1 MTKFRTKLLFALIT
15 LIIAVLIGLGL
26 LLGQIFKNFYLDTFN
41 SRIQKEA
48 RLLANS
54 IEENGTPKEID
65 PEMIKELSDI
75 LDVRITILDN
85 SGSVVHDTETSESLV
100 GPQQKRIINEIQE
113 NWDVKQK
120 HRKLVTA
127 GVEYRYYWY
136 PLKGGD
142 NQLNGLLI
150 MSTEVEAFEKGI
162 QQIWFVLSISL
173 GLALI
178 LIIILGSRITV
189 RYTKPIESATN
200 VAMELAKGNYRARTY
215 EDRLDETTM
224 LSTSINILARNLQEM
239 VNSQEMQQDR
249 LTTLIENM
257 GSALLLID
265 HRGFVVL
272 TNRTFRDFFNLKEI
286 QLKKVRYHEV
296 IHYQEVNKLVE
307 EIFMTEERLRK
318 QILLPHKIERKHYE
332 VYGAPIIGH
341 NDEWKGIVV
350 VFHDI
355 TELKKLEQM
364 RKDFVANVSHE
375 LKTPITSI
383 KGFSETLLDGAMNDP
398 DTLKSF
404 LDIILM
410 ESDRLQSLIQDL
422 LELSKIEKQ
431 GFELSL
437 HEVEIAGL
445 IEDVIPILKE
455 KAKSKDISLQTSF
468 ESRGHA
474 EVDSYRLK
482 QVFINLVSNAIVYT
496 PKGGYVLI
504 SVTEDK
510 EMVHVSVKD
519 NGMGISKEELP
530 RIFERFYRVDKA
542 RSRNSGGTGLG
553 LAIVKHIIEA
563 HEGKIEVDSEVN
575 EGTTFTVSLYK
586 QSSSYTLG
594 EGKSKS

>member
-41 SRIQKEA
+41 SRIQKET
-48 RLLANS
+48 RLLASS
-54 IEENGTPKEID
+54 IEENGTPREID
-65 PEMIKELSDI
+65 PEMIKGLSDI
-75 LDVRITILDN
+75 LDVRITVLDK
-85 SGSVVHDTETSESLV
+85 SGDVVHDTETADSLV
-100 GPQQKRIINEIQE
+100 GPQQKKIVQEIQK

-120 HRKLVTA
+120 HKKLVTS
-127 GVEYRYYWY
+127 GNEYRYYWY
-136 PLKGGD
+136 PLKNAND
-142 NQLNGLLI
+142 EMMGLLI
-150 MSTEVEAFEKGI
+150 MSAEVDALERGT

-215 EDRLDETTM
+215 EDRLDETSM

-239 VNSQEMQQDR
+239 VNAQEMQQDR

-272 TNRTFRDFFNLKEI
+272 TNRTFREFFNLEES

-296 IHYQEVNKLVE
+296 IHYSEVNKLVE

-318 QILLPHKIERKHYE
+318 QILLPYKLDRKHYE
-332 VYGAPIIGH
+332 VYGAPIIGN

-404 LDIILM
+404 LDIILK

-431 GFELSL
+431 GFQLFVE
-437 HEVEIAGL
+437 EVEVAGL

-455 KAKSKDISLQTSF
+455 KAKPKDISMQADF
-468 ESRGHA
+468 ESRGTA

-482 QVFINLVSNAIVYT
+482 QVFINLISNAIAYT
-496 PKGGYVLI
+496 PKGGI
-504 SVTEDK
+504 
-510 EMVHVSVKD
+510 VSVKVLEDQDKVYVKVED
-519 NGMGISKEELP
+519 NGMGISQEELP

-563 HEGKIEVDSEVN
+563 HEGDIEVESKLEK
-575 EGTTFTVSLYK
+575 GTTFTVTLNK
-586 QSSSYTLG
+586 RSSSISHG
-594 EGKSKS
+594 GN

>member
-41 SRIQKEA
+41 SRIQKET
-48 RLLANS
+48 RLLASS

-65 PEMIKELSDI
+65 PEMIKGLSDI
-75 LDVRITILDN
+75 LDVRITVLDKA
-85 SGSVVHDTETSESLV
+85 GDVIHDTDTADSPA
-100 GPQQKRIINEIQE
+100 GQQQKKIVQEIQKK
-113 NWDVKQK
+113 WDVKQK
-120 HRKLVTA
+120 HKKLVTSEN
-127 GVEYRYYWY
+127 EYRYYWY
-136 PLKGGD
+136 PLKSANGEMM
-142 NQLNGLLI
+142 GLLI
-150 MSTEVEAFEKGI
+150 MSAEVDALKRGT

-173 GLALI
+173 GLALV

-215 EDRLDETTM
+215 EDRLDETSM

-239 VNSQEMQQDR
+239 VNAQEMQQDR

-272 TNRTFRDFFNLKEI
+272 TNRTFREFFNLEES

-296 IHYQEVNKLVE
+296 IHYSEVNKLVE

-318 QILLPHKIERKHYE
+318 QILLPYKLDRKHYE
-332 VYGAPIIGH
+332 VYGAPIIGN
-341 NDEWKGIVV
+341 NDVWKGIVV

-383 KGFSETLLDGAMNDP
+383 KGFSETLLDGAMDDP
-398 DTLKSF
+398 ETLKSF
-404 LDIILM
+404 LDIILK

-431 GFELSL
+431 GFQLFVEKV
-437 HEVEIAGL
+437 EVAGL
-445 IEDVIPILKE
+445 IEDVLPILKE
-455 KAKSKDISLQTSF
+455 KAKPKDISLQAVF
-468 ESRGHA
+468 ESRGTA

-482 QVFINLVSNAIVYT
+482 QVFINLISNAIAYT
-496 PKGGYVLI
+496 PKGGNV
-504 SVTEDK
+504 SVTVQDDQDK
-510 EMVHVSVKD
+510 VYVKVKD
-519 NGMGISKEELP
+519 NGMGISQEELP

-563 HEGKIEVDSEVN
+563 HEGDIEVESEL
-575 EGTTFTVSLYK
+575 EKGTTFTVTLNK
-586 QSSSYTLG
+586 RASSISHG
-594 EGKSKS
+594 GNQGKP